1 MRFFHNGLSF
11 AALFVYAGTLGQDGA
26 YTKTG
31 YPLKN
36 LKGRV
41 RQLGLQDSGNDI
53 TLVFPK
59 GKTLYDVD
67 WLGVIS
73 RKKKALYS
81 RVLVDEVV
89 KEQVPRPLTLPEILL
104 GLFILHFNVL
114 SVIPKCGTNHEA
126 RLELLHPCI

>member
-1 MRFFHNGLSF
+1 MRFLHDIVVSF
-11 AALFVYAGTLGQDGA
+11 PALFVYAGTLGQDGG

-36 LKGRV
+36 VKGRV
-41 RQLGLQDSGNDI
+41 RQLGLQDSGSDI

-59 GKTLYDVD
+59 GKTLFDVD

-81 RVLVDEVV
+81 RVLVDEMV
-89 KEQVPRPLTLPEILL
+89 KEQVPRPLTLPEVLIGLL
-104 GLFILHFNVL
+104 LFYYNVYN
-114 SVIPKCGTNHEA
+114 VQ
-126 RLELLHPCI
+126 